1 MLLKLSGYVRG
12 NFGER
17 SMPFSLGGHRN
28 GDDGMARPATSSI
41 QSALRDLRGF
51 SFDLDG
57 TIWEGPKLL
66 PGAAELITDL
76 RHEGLGVV
84 FASNCSRHGAP
95 LLCQQLEELGIAVGP
110 PDMFTPFDLVG
121 EEIKRRL
128 GPVPVL
134 VIGTPEVA
142 QVLASAGHSTVPVD
156 RWHEARAVVV
166 GVDHDF
172 SYERLRAATRAVM
185 AGAAFFSIN
194 LDARFPVGP
203 GLYDPGCGALA
214 EAIAVASGRR
224 PGAIGKP
231 ELPLFQFVIE
241 RLGCPAHQAAM
252 VGDSISSDIEGGKA
266 AGMFTIWIESDDV
279 AIQPTCADL
288 KVRGLPEL
296 HDLWR
301 PTSHGSVGD
310 GDSPG
315 STLI

>member
-1 MLLKLSGYVRG
+1 
-12 NFGER
+12 
-17 SMPFSLGGHRN
+17 
-28 GDDGMARPATSSI
+28 MARPSTNSVLSS
-41 QSALRDLRGF
+41 LRELRGF

-66 PGAAELITDL
+66 PGATELVTDL
-76 RHEGLGVV
+76 RQNGLGVV

-95 LLCQQLEELGIAVGP
+95 LLCQQLEDLGIAVGL

-134 VIGTPEVA
+134 VIGTPEVS
-142 QVLASAGHSTVPVD
+142 QILAAAGHRVVSAD
-156 RWHEARAVVV
+156 RSHEARAVVV

-172 SYERLRAATRAVM
+172 SYDRLRAATRAVM
-185 AGAAFFSIN
+185 AGAAFFAIN

-224 PGAIGKP
+224 PAAIGKP
-231 ELPLFQFVIE
+231 ELPLFQFVVE

-266 AGMFTIWIESDDV
+266 AGMFTIWIDPEDDG
-279 AIQPTCADL
+279 IQPTCADL

-301 PTSHGSVGD
+301 QSRHAASGN
-310 GDSPG
+310 GDS
-315 STLI
+315 S

>member
-1 MLLKLSGYVRG
+1 
-12 NFGER
+12 
-17 SMPFSLGGHRN
+17 
-28 GDDGMARPATSSI
+28 MARPSTSSI
-41 QSALRDLRGF
+41 SGSLGNVRGF

-66 PGAAELITDL
+66 PGAAELVTDL
-76 RHEGLGVV
+76 RAEGLGVV

-95 LLCQQLEELGIAVGP
+95 LLCQQLEDLGIAVGP
-110 PDMFTPFDLVG
+110 PDVFTPFDLVG

-134 VIGTPEVA
+134 VIGTDEVA
-142 QVLASAGHSTVPVD
+142 EVLAAAGHSPIPID

-185 AGAAFFSIN
+185 AGAAFFAIN

-214 EAIAVASGRR
+214 EAIAVASGGR
-224 PGAIGKP
+224 PAAIGKP

-241 RLGCPAHQAAM
+241 RLGCPADQAAM

-266 AGMFTIWIESDDV
+266 AGMFTIWIDPDDNS
-279 AIQPTCADL
+279 IQPTCADL
-288 KVRGLPEL
+288 RVRGLPEL
-296 HDLWR
+296 HQLWQQAR
-301 PTSHGSVGD
+301 HAASGN
-310 GDSPG
+310 GDS
-315 STLI
+315 S